1 MLTRRSSTFATV
13 LLAAAIAV
21 WPGTGTVAGR
31 FQGTAPSAS
40 LPARLSDADFWRLTV
55 ELSEPNGSFR
65 SENLVS
71 NEHTYQYVIPSL
83 IKAVKPGGVY
93 LGVAPDQ
100 NFTYMIAVQPKVA
113 FIVDIRRGNFLQH
126 LLYKA
131 IFELSTDR
139 VDFLSRLFSK
149 ARPAG
154 VWAKANVAEIFT
166 AFSRIDMPVDQYK
179 ERYIQNLQA
188 VRDHLTK
195 KHRFALSKEDLD
207 QLESIYFAFFWEG
220 PDLRYSMSPTGL
232 MGSRFATNFP
242 TYQEMMMQT
251 DWEGVPRSY
260 LASEENFKFIKGLQE
275 RNLIVPVVGNF
286 AGPKALRAVG
296 RYIRER
302 GATVAAY
309 YVSNVEQ
316 YLFMD
321 FLFDDFARN
330 VSTLPIDDSSVF
342 IRSVSS
348 RFGYSGPYLWTDGR
362 ASGLDPI
369 RPFVRDFQAG
379 LIRSYYD
386 VNARSK

>member
-1 MLTRRSSTFATV
+1 MQAIRDQ
-13 LLAAAIAV
+13 LL
-21 WPGTGTVAGR
+21 
-31 FQGTAPSAS
+31 
-40 LPARLSDADFWRLTV
+40 
-55 ELSEPNGSFR
+55 
-65 SENLVS
+65 
-71 NEHTYQYVIPSL
+71 
-83 IKAVKPGGVY
+83 
-93 LGVAPDQ
+93 
-100 NFTYMIAVQPKVA
+100 
-113 FIVDIRRGNFLQH
+113 
-126 LLYKA
+126 
-131 IFELSTDR
+131 
-139 VDFLSRLFSK
+139 
-149 ARPAG
+149 
-154 VWAKANVAEIFT
+154 
-166 AFSRIDMPVDQYK
+166 
-179 ERYIQNLQA
+179 
-188 VRDHLTK
+188 K

-207 QLESIYFAFFWEG
+207 QVEAIYFAFFWEG
-220 PDLRYSMSPTGL
+220 PGLRYSMSPTGL
-232 MGSRFATNFP
+232 MGSRFGSNFP
-242 TYQEMMMQT
+242 TYEEMLMQT
-251 DWEGVPRSY
+251 DWDGVARSY

-330 VSTLPIDDSSVF
+330 VATLPVDDSSVF

-386 VNARSK
+386 VNVRSR